1 MADRPP
7 QPPPPPRLAPA
18 WQLRAFE
25 LLLAARLLRSRRSAH
40 LSLVTAMSV
49 AGIAL
54 GVAALIV
61 VLAVNTG
68 FQRAFAD
75 RILATYPH
83 LVIMQRGVDLRDWRT
98 VAERLDRLPGVRQ
111 VSPATYDD
119 MMLSSQLGRGGAVV
133 RGVPPDSLAQLPPG
147 AIVAGQIDARGE
159 LPEVTWP
166 AGGTL
171 QVRSAVAGAR
181 HILWQLPAKDGKPR
195 PLQPI
200 AVHGAAHGLGALQ
213 VFDAAGC
220 EWSIAERR
228 RQPVPAGGVSV
239 LTTRT
244 GDALRHADRALCRL
258 ATSQELLA
266 GKYFVQWLDAGVQ
279 RDVAVEVTEGQTT
292 TVLLDGS
299 AAQVVAGPPPGLPA
313 LVAALRPVAATA
325 GPLTVQLGDQPAQQ
339 TGAATALAGDPTSTA
354 QAQGDA
360 WLTMAARLP
369 AVALGEGLAKRLQVQ
384 IGDEV
389 RAVSPTRG
397 IDRGGEVGA
406 ESAAGR
412 FRVATI
418 VRTGFHDHDQRLALV
433 DFSAAQRFLGRGD
446 LARWVEV
453 RVDDPILASSQ
464 VERVRAAL
472 EPTDL
477 GELLAQTS
485 QLRDR
490 LRALPQTADQ
500 SELRAATDPVAVVD
514 NWVSGLRVARQ
525 VRGRTTSQYRVMDWE
540 EMNRNIFDA
549 ARMQKVAMSL
559 FPFIIVLVAA
569 LNVVGT
575 QAVVVHERA
584 RDIAI
589 LRAMGSTRR
598 SVATVFLLQGLVVGL
613 LGTLLGLGLGGVA
626 CFLLDAV
633 GYPLDPQVYLI
644 DRVPVQIEAA
654 MFALA
659 GGAAVALAFGAAWF
673 SAQRAAAKRPVE
685 ALRRLD

>member
-1 MADRPP
+1 
-7 QPPPPPRLAPA
+7 
-18 WQLRAFE
+18 
-25 LLLAARLLRSRRSAH
+25 
-40 LSLVTAMSV
+40 MSV

-98 VAERLDRLPGVRQ
+98 VSERLERLPGVRQ
-111 VSPATYDD
+111 VTPATYDD

-133 RGVPPDSLAQLPPG
+133 RGVPPEALAHLPPG
-147 AIVAGQIDARGE
+147 AIVAGEVDRRGE
-159 LPEVTWP
+159 LPLVEWP
-166 AGGTL
+166 ADGPL

-181 HILWQLPAKDGKPR
+181 HILWQLPDLDGKPR
-195 PLQPI
+195 PLQTI
-200 AVHGAAHGLGALQ
+200 AVHSAAHGLGALQ
-213 VFDAAGC
+213 VFDASGC
-220 EWSIAERR
+220 ALLPAQR
-228 RQPVPAGGVSV
+228 RQQAAPAGGVSV
-239 LTTRT
+239 LTTRS
-244 GDALRHADRALCRL
+244 GDALRHADRALCRV

-266 GKYFVQWLDAGVQ
+266 GKYFVQWLDGGVQ
-279 RDVAVEVTEGQTT
+279 RDVAVEVVEGQTV

-299 AAQVVAGPPPGLPA
+299 SARVVAGPPASLPA
-313 LVAALRPVAATA
+313 LVAAVRPVCA
-325 GPLTVQLGDQPAQQ
+325 GPLQVQTPDQPAVMLPAEG
-339 TGAATALAGDPTSTA
+339 TGLAGGTGLAEGT
-354 QAQGDA
+354 DA
-360 WLTMAARLP
+360 AEHNTLWLTVSAQLP
-369 AVALGEGLAKRLQVQ
+369 AVALGEGLAKRLQVTV
-384 IGDEV
+384 GDEV

-397 IDRGGEVGA
+397 IDRGGEVAA

-418 VRTGFHDHDQRLALV
+418 IRTGFHDHDQRLAMV

-477 GELLAQTS
+477 SELLAQTA

-490 LRALPQTADQ
+490 LRELPKTADET
-500 SELRAATDPVAVVD
+500 ELRPATDPVAVVD

-654 MFALA
+654 MFVLA
-659 GGAAVALAFGAAWF
+659 GGAAVVLAFGAAWF